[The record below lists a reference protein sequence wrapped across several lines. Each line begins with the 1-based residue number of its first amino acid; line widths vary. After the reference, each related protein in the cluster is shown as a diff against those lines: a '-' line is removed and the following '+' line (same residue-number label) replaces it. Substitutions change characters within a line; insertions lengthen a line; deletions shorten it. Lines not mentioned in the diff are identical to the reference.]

1 MRLKTYHNKKT
12 GNVEALNM
20 DATNYFF
27 RTSETIGL
35 IFLSFYDGSEQSI
48 DFGRVG
54 RSRCSLS
61 IRSGAGNR
69 PEEKILQEIKQFAE
83 SIGAIVSES
92 QTK

>member
-1 MRLKTYHNKKT
+1 M
-12 GNVEALNM
+12 A
-20 DATNYFF
+20 ATNYFF